1 MQAAKEGTEKILLFV
16 YYSGHG
22 VMQNTT
28 FLVLNES
35 KNKER
40 FFNIEATLETFTRN
54 YKNTMAILIL
64 DCCREPIA
72 KEQMRGGVP

>member
-1 MQAAKEGTEKILLFV
+1 
-16 YYSGHG
+16 
-22 VMQNTT
+22 MQNTT

-72 KEQMRGGVP
+72 KE